1 MLALIESLHINLVD
15 FMFINFSMMIVFAG
29 ALMNFLEP
37 HLPQFI
43 TQSFRYGKH
52 ESKGE
57 KNPLVCLLEVPKSW
71 FKHFYVFALGWSALA
86 LYLTV
91 KGIIFRTS
99 APEFVLRT
107 HGQDFSF
114 RNLRMGQIICCILFH
129 LVWREQYKSN
139 MIFVNLRKDKSGK
152 QVTEDHL
159 IPSGRLFHLITSPH
173 FLCEILMYVLI
184 FCIIPQSSSWMYCTI
199 W

>member
-99 APEFVLRT
+99 APEFVLSFL
-107 HGQDFSF
+107 DF
-114 RNLRMGQIICCILFH
+114 MGGSTQ
-129 LVWREQYKSN
+129 
-139 MIFVNLRKDKSGK
+139 RKVLLSS
-152 QVTEDHL
+152 QETL
-159 IPSGRLFHLITSPH
+159 IVMTLITLQCVRRFYETNFVQIFSSKSKINISH
-173 FLCEILMYVLI
+173 YLVGYLHYFGAVLAVLLNSEGFVRGKAFIFEIY
-184 FCIIPQSSSWMYCTI
+184 F
-199 W
+199 